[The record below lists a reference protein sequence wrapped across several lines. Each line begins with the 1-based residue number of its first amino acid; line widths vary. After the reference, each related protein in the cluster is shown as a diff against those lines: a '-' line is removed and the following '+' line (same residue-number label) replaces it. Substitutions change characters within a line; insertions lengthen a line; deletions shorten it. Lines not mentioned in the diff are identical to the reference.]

1 MTELILFRPKAEL
14 DAAANL
20 RGFIDSCRNELTVFG
35 ADLPFDENV
44 WDISDSINLKGHGN
58 KRHRLVFS
66 NLETVNDKS
75 PAPMAEP
82 FLSFAKAY
90 FRYMQGFRPVN
101 GTGPRLVALRVLEA
115 ALRVSGGDVN
125 PNRSD
130 ILIFNRAA
138 QMVVE
143 KYSATAAYRHGGQL
157 EILSEF
163 LCDNKLITVPVRWI
177 NFIKRPGDT
186 VRVGK
191 EFDKRRNDKMPTQ
204 AALDALPEIFLRATE
219 PVDVIVSSVAVL
231 LCASPDRISE
241 VLSLP
246 LDCEVRQ
253 KNSKTG
259 VEAYG
264 LRWWPAKGA
273 DPMIKWVVPSMVS
286 VVQEAI
292 AKIRKVTDESRCI
305 AKWYEDHPDQVYL
318 SPSNEYLR
326 MQEWLSMVEL
336 TCIFGFTLRT
346 AALQWCRENSL
357 ETINKLGKVYVR
369 FSDIEKIITSM
380 LPRGFPLMDEITGCK
395 FSEALFVARTNE
407 LGSQRGTYN
416 CMIETIG
423 INQINSA
430 LGGRVEHGHQS
441 VFTRFGYVEPDG
453 SNINIST
460 HQFRH
465 YLNTLAQA
473 GGLSQLDIAKW
484 SGRKDIKQNAAYDHV
499 TPGQMVQKIR
509 EAIGDESIM
518 FGPLAELAKKTL
530 IPRDE
535 FARLVV
541 PTAHTTDLGYC
552 IHDYTMSPCQI
563 HMDCINC
570 TDLICI
576 KGDIDKERRLRIQL
590 DEAQSLMLQ
599 AEQAT
604 KEQYFG
610 SDRWL
615 DHHKNTVVRLSELL
629 SIIDD
634 PKVPKGAVIQLSPP
648 KSSTQKISMPKKL
661 NKLAKDI
668 SNPTMTLGLESSTE
682 R

>member
-1 MTELILFRPKAEL
+1 MIQLMADLILFQPKAEL

-35 ADLPFDENV
+35 ADLHFDENI

-66 NLETVNDKS
+66 SLETVNDK
-75 PAPMAEP
+75 PTTPMSEP

-90 FRYMQGFRPVN
+90 FRYMQGFRPIN
-101 GTGPRLVALRVLEA
+101 GTGPRLASLRALEA
-115 ALRVSGGDVN
+115 ALQEFGEADPVKLDTH
-125 PNRSD
+125 
-130 ILIFNRAA
+130 IFNRAA
-138 QMVVE
+138 QMIVD
-143 KYSATAAYRHGGQL
+143 KFTAAAAYRVGGQL
-157 EILSEF
+157 EMLSEF
-163 LCDNKLITVPVRWI
+163 LCDNRLTSIPIRWR
-177 NFIKRPGDT
+177 NFIKRPGDS

-191 EFDKRRNDKMPTQ
+191 DFDKRRNDKMPTQ
-204 AALDALPEIFLRATE
+204 AALDALPEIFLRAQE
-219 PVDVIVSSVAVL
+219 PVDVIVSSVAAM

-241 VLSLP
+241 LLSLP
-246 LDCEVRQ
+246 LDCEFKQ
-253 KNSKTG
+253 KNNKTG

-264 LRWWPAKGA
+264 LRWCPAKGA

-286 VVQEAI
+286 VVKEAI
-292 AKIRKVTDESRCI
+292 AKIRKLTRESRTI
-305 AKWYEDHPDQVYL
+305 AKWYESHPNKIFL
-318 SPSNEYLR
+318 LR
-326 MQEWLSMVEL
+326 ECEHLRGQEWLTMQELANVLGFKEKGGARTWCSTNKIRRQNDLAKFVIVEK
-336 TCIFGFTLRT
+336 
-346 AALQWCRENSL
+346 A
-357 ETINKLGKVYVR
+357 
-369 FSDIEKIITSM
+369 IISM
-380 LPRGFPLMDEITGCK
+380 LPNSFPFMDKDNSCK
-395 FSEALFVARTNE
+395 FSEALFVVRTNE
-407 LGSQRGTYN
+407 LGTQRSTYN
-416 CMIETIG
+416 CMIESMN

-430 LGGRVEHGHQS
+430 LGGRVRHGFQS
-441 VFTRFGYVEPDG
+441 IFTKFNYIEPDG
-453 SNINIST
+453 SDIKIST

-473 GGLSQLDIAKW
+473 GGLSQIDIAKW

-499 TPGQMVQKIR
+499 TPGQMIQKIR
-509 EAIGDESIM
+509 DAIGDENIM
-518 FGPLAELAKKTL
+518 FGPLAELSKKTL

-576 KGDIDKERRLRIQL
+576 KGDLEKERRLRIQL

-599 AEQAT
+599 AEQAS

-615 DHHKNTVVRLSELL
+615 DHHKNTVARLSELL
-629 SIIDD
+629 LIIDD
-634 PKVPKGAVIQLSPP
+634 PKVPKGAVIQLSQP
-648 KSSTQKISMPKKL
+648 KYSTQKISMPKKL
-661 NKLAKDI
+661 SNLAEEI
-668 SNPTMTLGLESSTE
+668 SNPTVELELKSPLE